1 MSEISRFGK
10 FPLKI
15 TNFQKNIP
23 HRSKKSYRAGQ
34 KMSGA
39 KMGWS
44 RIFTVGQK
52 NARVGSGAHLFYC
65 LKIKEPF
72 IVQFTLDGY

>member
-1 MSEISRFGK
+1 
-10 FPLKI
+10 
-15 TNFQKNIP
+15 
-23 HRSKKSYRAGQ
+23 
-34 KMSGA
+34 MSGA

-52 NARVGSGAHLFYC
+52 NSRVGSGAHLFYC

-72 IVQFTLDGY
+72 IVQFTLDGYWTWYVYCEDFNTILFLTYHANTFLN